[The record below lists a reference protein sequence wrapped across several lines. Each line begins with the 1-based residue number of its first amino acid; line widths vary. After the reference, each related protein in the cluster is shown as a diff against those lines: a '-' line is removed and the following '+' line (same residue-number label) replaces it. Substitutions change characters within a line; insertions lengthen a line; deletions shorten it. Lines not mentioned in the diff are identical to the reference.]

1 MAHSIYYAR
10 STLSEGK
17 RLTNSIS
24 LKWQKPNA
32 GWQKL
37 NTNGASLLQDGGMGF
52 IIRNH
57 LGDCQ
62 AEGQQYIQGKSDDHA
77 IKIGLKVAISRK
89 ITHLTLESDSS
100 SIVDLLNKD
109 KTVP

>member
-1 MAHSIYYAR
+1 
-10 STLSEGK
+10 
-17 RLTNSIS
+17 
-24 LKWQKPNA
+24 
-32 GWQKL
+32 
-37 NTNGASLLQDGGMGF
+37 MGF

-109 KTVP
+109 KTVPWVITHTINDIKQLLHQLTLIHH